1 MIKFSLIPQTPDL
14 LKIRKKIE
22 ASMEWAK
29 FTDKERALL
38 ESSYKEI
45 TGDNPPGNCNGC
57 TIVFTI
63 LRNWLVMHDT
73 QPQKPQIKMMK
84 PVNKPTAEV
93 VEEIIKATQD
103 PGGSIIILSPQ
114 SDEVSVDVMTLSMSE
129 LRAAVKAKG
138 LSLPKGASKKALQEL
153 AQ

>member
-63 LRNWLVMHDT
+63 LRNWLAKHDT
-73 QPQKPQIKMMK
+73 QPQKPQIKKMK
-84 PVNKPTAEV
+84 PSTASRHTWEPATTATEP
-93 VEEIIKATQD
+93 EE
-103 PGGSIIILSPQ
+103 G
-114 SDEVSVDVMTLSMSE
+114 SVDVMTLSMSE

-153 AQ
+153 AK